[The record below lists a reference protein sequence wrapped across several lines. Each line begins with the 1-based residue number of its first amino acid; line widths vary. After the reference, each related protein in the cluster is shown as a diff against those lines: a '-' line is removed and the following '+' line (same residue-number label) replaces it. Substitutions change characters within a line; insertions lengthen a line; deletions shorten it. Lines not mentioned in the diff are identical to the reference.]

1 MHSRSSQSEA
11 IGFRTEWLVRELFMN
26 CGKLAHSS
34 IDLSRLAALGQAL
47 DSLQTLS
54 VFSGGLVGFPDET
67 ESEVI
72 KYVAGKEGRSAAR
85 PRPGQRAAQRTWRRT
100 PGEADAFRSGPLEEA
115 FGAGFRILAQH
126 YEALAFEDP
135 NGLWVAVTSNPLGHC
150 GPQIHFL
157 IMLPVKEA
165 VRVRAWAFHS
175 IGSNAKFMPQ
185 KHTNFPDASICA
197 FPPDKGFWCRSDGL
211 LALVDHYTVWAVK
224 SLHRKY
230 LGSWPG
236 HQVGPSAFYRRKEFK
251 SGEFC
256 GCGSGVRYG
265 LCHQAS
271 DLLIDDVKGRRD
283 FSAMYQCN
291 YEDRSPPPQIVRAAR
306 TRWKWMPAVSE
317 LGF

>member
-1 MHSRSSQSEA
+1 
-11 IGFRTEWLVRELFMN
+11 MN

-85 PRPGQRAAQRTWRRT
+85 PRPGQRATQRTWRRT
-100 PGEADAFRSGPLEEA
+100 PCEADAFRSGTLEEA

-126 YEALAFEDP
+126 YEALAFEDL

-157 IMLPVKEA
+157 IMLPASDA
-165 VRVRAWAFHS
+165 VRVRGWAFQS
-175 IGSNAKFMPQ
+175 IGSSAKLMPL

-197 FPPDKGFWCRSDGL
+197 FPENEGFWRRDDGV
-211 LALVDHYTVWAVK
+211 LALADHYTVWAVK
-224 SLHRKY
+224 SLHRRH
-230 LGSWPG
+230 LGYWPG
-236 HQVGPSAFYRRKEFK
+236 QQIGPSSLYRQREFN
-251 SGEFC
+251 SREFC

-265 LCHQAS
+265 LCHQVS
-271 DLLIDDVKGRRD
+271 DTLINEVKSRRE
-283 FSAMYQCN
+283 FLAMYGCD
-291 YEDRSPPPQIVRAAR
+291 YVDRSPPPQILRAAK
-306 TRWKWMPAVSE
+306 TRWKWMPSISE
-317 LGF
+317 LSH